1 MSLPSGSR
9 PVFRGRW
16 VHVDEEEWPQLANP
30 WEVVRRVDAA
40 AALPVTPEGDVLLVR
55 QFRAAAR
62 KEVLEIPAG
71 LLDVPGEEPEA
82 CVARE
87 LLEETGFRQTSLT
100 SLGGIYPSPG
110 SWSEYVHLFL
120 ARTDPEPEGEP
131 EEGVQLLRRPF
142 DEMVSE
148 ARAGRIEDA
157 KTALALLLAAARMP
171 SG

>member
-1 MSLPSGSR
+1 MPEPKRSELL
-9 PVFRGRW
+9 FQGR
-16 VHVDEEEWPQLANP
+16 HLRVDEEEWPQLENP

-62 KEVLEIPAG
+62 KELLEIPAG

-87 LLEETGFRQTSLT
+87 LLEETGFRQTTLT

-110 SWSEYVHLFL
+110 SWTEYVHLFL
-120 ARTDPEPEGEP
+120 ARTESEPRGEP
-131 EEGVQLLRRPF
+131 EEGIELVRRPF

>member
-1 MSLPSGSR
+1 MREPERSELLFEGRYIRVVEETWPEI
-9 PVFRGRW
+9 GRW
-16 VHVDEEEWPQLANP
+16 
-30 WEVVRRVDAA
+30 EVIRRVDAA

-62 KEVLEIPAG
+62 KEILEIPAG

-87 LLEETGFRQTSLT
+87 LLEETGFQPTSLI

-110 SWSEYVHLFL
+110 SWTEYVHLFL
-120 ARTDPEPEGEP
+120 ARTAGAPEREP
-131 EEGVQLLRRPF
+131 EEGIVVVRRPF
-142 DEMVSE
+142 AEMVAE
-148 ARAGRIEDA
+148 ARAGQVEDA

-171 SG
+171 PG